1 MTWVRRFLAVTLMVQ
16 CAGALGTA
24 IKKGTAL
31 HTTLFLNL
39 DFPDLA
45 TRWVDQGLAVGGI
58 LAAAICLAR
67 PSRALA
73 MYLIAYAVALAGCG
87 WIQGASY
94 FAGMTIPAWAARMAA
109 PVALLL
115 AMWEHPKARDALMWV
130 VRVGVAVTFLA
141 HGIEAVRH
149 QPSFQ
154 NLIMATEHRWIGV
167 GIPQAAM
174 ERALDVIGV
183 VDLVVAALLLSG
195 RRWKIVAGYMSMW
208 GFVTASSRLTAW
220 GWSGLDATALRA
232 AHGALPLLLVWMW
245 RQDETSD
252 TGVGGGSDGDD
263 ERDGVGDAPAPA
275 PGHHDR
281 GPGEG
286 GDDLVDDR

>member
-45 TRWVDQGLAVGGI
+45 VRWVDQGLALGGI

-73 MYLIAYAVALAGCG
+73 TYLIGYAVALTACG
-87 WIQGASY
+87 WIQNASY
-94 FAGMTIPAWAARMAA
+94 FEGMTIPAWSARMAA
-109 PVALLL
+109 PLALLL

-130 VRVGVAVTFLA
+130 VRVGVAVTFAA
-141 HGIEAVRH
+141 HGVEALLH

-154 NLIMATEHRWIGV
+154 NLIMASGYRLLGIW
-167 GIPQAAM
+167 IPQNVM
-174 ERALDVIGV
+174 FRALDVIGAL
-183 VDLVVAALLLSG
+183 DLAVAALLLSG

-208 GFVTASSRLTAW
+208 GFVTAWSRVTAW

-245 RQDETSD
+245 RHDEKSD
-252 TGVGGGSDGDD
+252 TSVGGGGDGDD
-263 ERDGVGDAPAPA
+263 ERDSVGDAPQAA
-275 PGHHDR
+275 ARDHDR
-281 GPGEG
+281 GPSEA
-286 GDDLVDDR
+286 GDDLVDDG